1 MQAFV
6 LRNSPGRMLSSLLY
20 LCTSYDIF
28 NVSNLVE
35 RPSFVAP
42 SLRNFSFRV
51 LSFRSYSDHSTLT
64 MPSIIQ
70 SAFFVEALVN
80 IPAIVSLLFWPEST
94 LCLVLA
100 TKPSYSAAELNR
112 TATFL
117 ARCAGVLILALT
129 PQLLL
134 ALPDSK
140 DCVGKR
146 KQVYWTLGLG
156 EAGLIPLFL
165 WEAFRA
171 SDRDKLEW
179 QGGLTRKA
187 ALLCAGMLIPPLA
200 WRVFVFGW
208 KEHWFGPEGGR
219 GREKRTPVDKVD
231 ADDLVRRWS
240 LGRKEQ

>member
-1 MQAFV
+1 
-6 LRNSPGRMLSSLLY
+6 
-20 LCTSYDIF
+20 
-28 NVSNLVE
+28 
-35 RPSFVAP
+35 
-42 SLRNFSFRV
+42 
-51 LSFRSYSDHSTLT
+51 

-70 SAFFVEALVN
+70 SAFFFEALANV
-80 IPAIVSLLFWPEST
+80 PAIVSLIFFPESI
-94 LCLVLA
+94 LRPALA

-112 TATFL
+112 TATFIV
-117 ARCAGVLILALT
+117 RCAGVLILALT

-179 QGGLTRKA
+179 RGGLTRGA

-200 WRVFVFGW
+200 WRIFVFGW
-208 KEHWFGPEGGR
+208 QEHWFGPESGR
-219 GREKRTPVDKVD
+219 GRENGRPVDKAD
-231 ADDLVRRWS
+231 LDDLVRKRS

>member
-1 MQAFV
+1 
-6 LRNSPGRMLSSLLY
+6 
-20 LCTSYDIF
+20 
-28 NVSNLVE
+28 
-35 RPSFVAP
+35 
-42 SLRNFSFRV
+42 
-51 LSFRSYSDHSTLT
+51 

-70 SAFFVEALVN
+70 TAFFFEALVN
-80 IPAIVSLLFWPEST
+80 VPAIVSLIFYPEST
-94 LCLVLA
+94 LRPALTTNA
-100 TKPSYSAAELNR
+100 SFSAAELNR
-112 TATFL
+112 TATFI

-156 EAGLIPLFL
+156 EFGLIPLFL

-171 SDRDKLEW
+171 SDQDKLDW
-179 QGGLTRKA
+179 RGGLTKRA

-208 KEHWFGPEGGR
+208 REHWFGPEGGR
-219 GREKRTPVDKVD
+219 GRENGTSINQAD
-231 ADDLVRRWS
+231 ADDLVRSWN